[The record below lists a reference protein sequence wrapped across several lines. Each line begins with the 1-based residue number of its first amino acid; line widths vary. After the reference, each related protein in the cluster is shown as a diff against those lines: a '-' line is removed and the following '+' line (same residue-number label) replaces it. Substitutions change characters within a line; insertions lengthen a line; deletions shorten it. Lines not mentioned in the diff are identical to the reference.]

1 MLTDL
6 LLAVRRGDNQEVIRI
21 LDTESIEDINARLDE
36 GLLANQSALELA
48 TIGTYNNL
56 ELIQTLI
63 DRGASFDN
71 VNHENVINM
80 ITGVWYNESAQ
91 ISKLKMIKIM
101 IENGFPLDAF
111 RQVLAEEQLNSY
123 QDIIIY
129 LRNNEGFN
137 VAPELTPEEF
147 INMVNDFY
155 SNPPIA
161 FLPALN
167 LPDAI
172 TPNTTQY
179 TDSEAASIQT
189 TQSTLIDS
197 QVSGASSVF
206 TSQDH

>member
-101 IENGFPLDAF
+101 IENGFPLNAF

-147 INMVNDFY
+147 INMVNDFTPN
-155 SNPPIA
+155 SPIV
-161 FLPALN
+161 FLPVLDAL
-167 LPDAI
+167 AI
-172 TPNTTQY
+172 TPNTTQH